1 MINVNFSEKLPS
13 YGEIELPSSFSS
25 IQQYSTSISTSLKS
39 LHYITLHRLN
49 TTSQSLNSTIHHFN
63 HSLQQHIRSIIT
75 LLQQHSTSI
84 IILFQQ
90 HVTPNITLLQQHST
104 SIIIYFNNTLPQS
117 LHYFNNIYIIIY
129 IYHLNQSLQQH
140 IISNYLYVY
149 NNITSTIYRLNGVW
163 QCLVADRGGVAVR
176 CCEKWEAC
184 CSYFGEVVVTC
195 SDII

>member
-1 MINVNFSEKLPS
+1 MINVQFSEKLPS

-117 LHYFNNIYIIIY
+117 LHYFNNIYIYNYIY
-129 IYHLNQSLQQH
+129 ISPESVTSTTHNFY
-140 IISNYLYVY
+140 ISICIQWHHF
-149 NNITSTIYRLNGVW
+149 NNISSQW
-163 QCLVADRGGVAVR
+163 CLAMFGGRSRWSGCEMLWEVR
-176 CCEKWEAC
+176 
-184 CSYFGEVVVTC
+184 SLL
-195 SDII
+195 